1 MSIKIVSGFRVNS
14 FFFLLNLKLSIFL
27 IRRFGISLNV
37 IEKWKAIQK
46 LKSQFT
52 IENQFFRFVK
62 HEKRI
67 HLNCNIPGLPF
78 HNYFESL
85 LRFTDSKNES
95 SLSQMGIVQI
105 GFTKKCPLNCEHCYE
120 GKVLNSPE
128 AITLEEHKAIVAK
141 LQKSGVPMIQFG
153 GGEPLNR
160 FNDLVEVLKSAQPT
174 SDFWIYS
181 SGYGLTYEKAKQ
193 LKEAGLIGVS
203 ISIDHYL
210 AEQHNAFRRYNKSFE
225 KALEAVK
232 NVQKA
237 GMLTAF
243 TICVTRSFCTTE
255 NLNFYHQF
263 AYELNVPF
271 VQLMEPRSTGNYEGQ
286 DVLLQKEHFEILE
299 SFYISRNTEKKYK
312 KLPIVQYTGF
322 QQRKKGCGGAANRY
336 IYIDTD
342 GFVLACPFCQ
352 NRKSH
357 FLYGD
362 ISEDLKTLK
371 EEGCALINNNE
382 NLIK

>member
-1 MSIKIVSGFRVNS
+1 MNLSVKIVYGIRVYS
-14 FFFLLNLKLSIFL
+14 FFFLLNLKLIIFL
-27 IRRFGISLNV
+27 IRKFGLTSNAFT
-37 IEKWKAIQK
+37 KWKAIQK
-46 LKSQFT
+46 FKSQFT
-52 IENQFFRFVK
+52 IANQFFRFVK

-67 HLNCNIPGLPF
+67 YLNCNIPGLPF
-78 HNYFESL
+78 PNYVESL
-85 LRFTDSKNES
+85 LRFSENSTDSN
-95 SLSQMGIVQI
+95 LSQMGIVQI

-128 AITLEEHKAIVAK
+128 SVTLEEHKAIVAK

-160 FNDLVEVLKSAQPT
+160 FEDLIEVLKSTQQT

-181 SGYGLTYEKAKQ
+181 SGYGLSYEKAKQ
-193 LKEAGLIGVS
+193 LKEAGLTGVS
-203 ISIDHYL
+203 ISLDHYQS
-210 AEQHNAFRRYNKSFE
+210 EQHNAFRRNNKSFE
-225 KALEAVK
+225 KAVEAIQ

-237 GMLTAF
+237 GMLTTI
-243 TICVTRSFCTTE
+243 TICVTRSFCTKE
-255 NLNFYHQF
+255 NLKLYHQF

-271 VQLMEPRSTGNYEGQ
+271 VQLMEPRSTGNYEGK
-286 DVLLQKEHFEILE
+286 DVLLQEEHFEILE

-312 KLPIVQYTGF
+312 KLPIVQYTGY
-322 QQRKKGCGGAANRY
+322 QQRKKGCGGAGNRY

-371 EEGCALINNNE
+371 EEGCALINTNE
-382 NLIK
+382 K

>member
-1 MSIKIVSGFRVNS
+1 MNLPVKLVYGFRVYL

-27 IRRFGISLNV
+27 IRKFGLSLNAFK
-37 IEKWKAIQK
+37 IWKAIQK
-46 LKSQFT
+46 FKSQFT
-52 IENQFFRFVK
+52 IEKQFFRFVK
-62 HEKRI
+62 YENRI
-67 HLNCNIPGLPF
+67 YLNCNIPGLPF
-78 HNYFESL
+78 PNYFESL
-85 LRFTDSKNES
+85 LRFSENNIDS
-95 SLSQMGIVQI
+95 SLSQMAIVQI

-128 AITLEEHKAIVAK
+128 AITLEEHKAIVSK
-141 LQKSGVPMIQFG
+141 LQKCGVPMIQFG

-160 FNDLVEVLKSAQPT
+160 FDDLVEVLISAQPT

-193 LKEAGLIGVS
+193 LKEAGLTGVS
-203 ISIDHYL
+203 ISLDHYL
-210 AEQHNAFRRYNKSFE
+210 AEQHNAFRRNNKSFE
-225 KALEAVK
+225 KAIEAVK

-237 GMLTAF
+237 GMLTAV

-255 NLNFYHQF
+255 NLNLYHQF
-263 AYELNVPF
+263 AHELNVPF

-286 DVLLQKEHFEILE
+286 DVLLQQEHFKILE

-312 KLPIVQYTGF
+312 KLPIVQYTGY
-322 QQRKKGCGGAANRY
+322 QQRKKGCGGAGNRY

-362 ISEDLKTLK
+362 ISADLKTLK
-371 EEGCALINNNE
+371 EQGCALINTNE
-382 NLIK
+382 N